1 MLVGRIRPVETRTV
15 DVAGASLE
23 ALSAAVTAQLSAGWV
38 VTDVP
43 AAMPKGSQLLTSTA
57 TMARRDGVEQ
67 IEADDMAALEAKVPE
82 GWQLLSVH
90 EL

>member
-15 DVAGASLE
+15 DVEGASRE